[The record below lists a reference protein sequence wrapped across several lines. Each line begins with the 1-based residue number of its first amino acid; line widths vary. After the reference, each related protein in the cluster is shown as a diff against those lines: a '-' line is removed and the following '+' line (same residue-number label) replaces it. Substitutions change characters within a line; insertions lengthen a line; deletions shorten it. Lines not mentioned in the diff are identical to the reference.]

1 MTDETTTPAP
11 SAPAKAAP
19 RIIGDKHFRAVPLE
33 WPIEHDGR
41 VIDKITVRR
50 MTGAEVSAFI
60 ATLRDNPEAARLSMY
75 DVPHEVIDALDA
87 DDYAAI
93 QKAVNDFLPRALRE
107 ES

>member
-1 MTDETTTPAP
+1 MTDEIKPAP
-11 SAPAKAAP
+11 VTAPAA

-33 WPIEHDGR
+33 WPVEYGGK
-41 VIDKITVRR
+41 VIDKIMVRR

-60 ATLRDNPEAARLSMY
+60 TTLRENPDAARLAMY

-87 DDYAAI
+87 DDYASV